1 MVQAVTRNEVKVSL
15 VDILVSQG
23 MITDTQVGLCEI
35 AQLTSQDSIEH
46 IILNKG
52 YATRDAIASS
62 LESYYDVPYMELNSY
77 DIDPEVIKLVP
88 ERLTRRYKF
97 LPLFKI
103 SNKLSIS
110 IVNPKNLFG
119 IDEIRDTVGCDIET
133 TVSTEEQIFQALDRY
148 YGSTA
153 QLDDLTD
160 IVDEIVS
167 SEFGDTDED
176 VEVEKVKELD
186 LEKVSEAMLE
196 KAPVVKLLNT
206 IIQRAIREGVSD
218 IHIQQ
223 EEDAMLVRYRL
234 DGVLYQASALPKK
247 LRTTL
252 VSRIKVL
259 AGMNIAESRAPQDGR
274 FKVKT
279 AGSEY
284 DFRVSTMPT
293 VYGESVVMRVL
304 DKSTA
309 AMKLEQLGFS
319 EESLE
324 IFQSLLD
331 KPNGVILITGPTGSG
346 KTTTLY
352 ASLNKI
358 NSPDLN
364 ILTVEDPVEYQLRYI
379 RQTQINVKAGI
390 TFASAIRAILRQDPD
405 IVMIGEM
412 RDKETAEIAIQAAMT
427 GHLVFSTLHTNDA
440 PGAVSR
446 LIDMG
451 VEPFL
456 IASSVIGVV
465 AQRLVRSNCT
475 RCTESYVPDGKML
488 RDIGLKDKIG
498 TTFSKGVGCDHCRN
512 TGYKGRFAIY
522 EILVIDDIIRDLII
536 SRETPHVIAKKAKET
551 QNFRTLLIDG
561 VDKVEKGLT
570 SVEDVLSVATANS

>member
-1 MVQAVTRNEVKVSL
+1 MVQAAVKKELNVTL
-15 VDILVSQG
+15 ADILVSQG
-23 MITDTQVGLCEI
+23 IMTKDQLKQCEAEQQKSDT
-35 AQLTSQDSIEH
+35 SIEQ
-46 IILNKG
+46 IILKMEF
-52 YATRDAIASS
+52 ATYESIAKA
-62 LESYYDVPYMELNSY
+62 LESYYNAPFMDLNNY
-77 DIDPEVIKLVP
+77 VIDAEVIKLVP
-88 ERLTRRYKF
+88 ERLARKYKF

-103 SNKLSIS
+103 TNNLSIA
-110 IVNPKNLFG
+110 IVDPRNLFG
-119 IDEIRDTVGCDIET
+119 IDEIRDKLGCDIEV
-133 TVSTEEQIFQALDRY
+133 TVSTEDQILQALDRY
-148 YGSTA
+148 YGSTSA
-153 QLDDLTD
+153 MEDLTD
-160 IVDEIVS
+160 IVDEIVQ
-167 SEFGDTDED
+167 SEFGEVEED
-176 VEVEKVKELD
+176 VEVEKVKEVN
-186 LEKVSEAMLE
+186 LETVSEEMLE

-206 IIQRAIREGVSD
+206 ILHRAIREGVSD
-218 IHIQQ
+218 IHVQQ

-234 DGVLYQASALPKK
+234 DGVLFQASALPKT

-259 AGMNIAESRAPQDGR
+259 SGMNIAESRAPQDGR

-279 AGSEY
+279 EGREF

-309 AMKLEQLGFS
+309 AMKLEQLGFA
-319 EESLE
+319 ENSLE
-324 IFQSLLD
+324 IYQSLIN

-358 NSPDLN
+358 NNPDVN
-364 ILTVEDPVEYQLRYI
+364 IITVEDPVEYRLRYI

-412 RDKETAEIAIQAAMT
+412 RDQETAEIAIQAAMT

-456 IASSVIGVV
+456 IASSVIGIV
-465 AQRLVRSNCT
+465 AQRLVRGNCKH
-475 RCTESYVPDGKML
+475 CTENYVPNEKLL
-488 RDIGLKDKIG
+488 RDIGLQDKTGI
-498 TTFSKGVGCDHCRN
+498 TFSKGKGCDYCRN
-512 TGYKGRFAIY
+512 TGYKGRVGLY
-522 EILVIDDIIRDLII
+522 EILVIDDIVRDLII
-536 SRETPHVIAKKAKET
+536 NRETPHVIAKKAKET
-551 QNFRTLLIDG
+551 QNFKTLVVDG
-561 VDKVEKGLT
+561 VGKVEKGLT
-570 SVEDVLSVATANS
+570 SVEEVLAVATAA

>member
-1 MVQAVTRNEVKVSL
+1 
-15 VDILVSQG
+15 
-23 MITDTQVGLCEI
+23 
-35 AQLTSQDSIEH
+35 
-46 IILNKG
+46 
-52 YATRDAIASS
+52 
-62 LESYYDVPYMELNSY
+62 
-77 DIDPEVIKLVP
+77 
-88 ERLTRRYKF
+88 
-97 LPLFKI
+97 
-103 SNKLSIS
+103 
-110 IVNPKNLFG
+110 
-119 IDEIRDTVGCDIET
+119 
-133 TVSTEEQIFQALDRY
+133 
-148 YGSTA
+148 
-153 QLDDLTD
+153 
-160 IVDEIVS
+160 
-167 SEFGDTDED
+167 
-176 VEVEKVKELD
+176 
-186 LEKVSEAMLE
+186 
-196 KAPVVKLLNT
+196 
-206 IIQRAIREGVSD
+206 
-218 IHIQQ
+218 
-223 EEDAMLVRYRL
+223 
-234 DGVLYQASALPKK
+234 
-247 LRTTL
+247 
-252 VSRIKVL
+252 
-259 AGMNIAESRAPQDGR
+259 
-274 FKVKT
+274 
-279 AGSEY
+279 
-284 DFRVSTMPT
+284 
-293 VYGESVVMRVL
+293 MRVL

-319 EESLE
+319 EDSLE

-405 IVMIGEM
+405 VVMIGEM